1 MKRSD
6 LLTMI
11 LALVLVSCSP
21 TTTDIFWVN
30 QYGEPVPITVTTIR
44 QDTVYDFG
52 TTIMYE
58 DTTYVDTL
66 NRITQ

>member
-1 MKRSD
+1 MKRSE

-21 TTTDIFWVN
+21 VTTGIFWVS

-52 TTIMYE
+52 AIIMYE